1 MGGDR
6 RGKKKEHKKR
16 ERQTNGDWWTVR
28 QKINAQNR
36 FKKKKKKIFDVKKSS
51 ILSLI
56 LN

>member
-28 QKINAQNR
+28 QKIAQNKL
-36 FKKKKKKIFDVKKSS
+36 KKKK
-51 ILSLI
+51 SLMSKN
-56 LN
+56 LLFLVSF

>member
-36 FKKKKKKIFDVKKSS
+36 FKKKKKN
-51 ILSLI
+51 L
-56 LN
+56 

>member
-1 MGGDR
+1 MNKKLRSESRMGGDR

-36 FKKKKKKIFDVKKSS
+36 LKKN
-51 ILSLI
+51 L
-56 LN
+56 